1 MKEKKYFGEK
11 AFPLTKHAHTFLK
24 LYTQHYTLLHK
35 PLQIMQSALR
45 STRTM
50 VACPAAWL
58 PESTAYLAVALEPEA
73 ENRTSSILR
82 SSRPGHSHGTA
93 KSEHRVWFPEDAN
106 GEPHP
111 KNPDD
116 GCGGAKYRLFRY
128 CVFYHSLRHTR
139 IAENAAE
146 TREIYRRA
154 CLVARDA
161 RTEWEKNQIWQQFI
175 TDFDKISHPTYSYS
189 GLLWRQ
195 LFGSAPRTEEEEAE
209 LKKES
214 FDTLDSVFSD
224 KDEDEDYWEK
234 LKEQICA
241 SNTVQTKDGET
252 WSLPGI
258 PGTLF

>member
-1 MKEKKYFGEK
+1 
-11 AFPLTKHAHTFLK
+11 
-24 LYTQHYTLLHK
+24 
-35 PLQIMQSALR
+35 MQSALR

-93 KSEHRVWFPEDAN
+93 KSERRVWFPEDAN